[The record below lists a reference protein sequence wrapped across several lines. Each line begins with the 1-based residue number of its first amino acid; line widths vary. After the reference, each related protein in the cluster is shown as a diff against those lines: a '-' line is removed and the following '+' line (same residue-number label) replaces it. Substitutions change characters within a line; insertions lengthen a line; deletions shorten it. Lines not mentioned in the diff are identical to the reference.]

1 MADQETPTG
10 IKQLIQSM
18 APEAPSV
25 KEGIVTSASPLEVT
39 LKNDAKMVL
48 SANSL
53 VVPRSLTDY
62 QVEVDLETGA
72 GSLISKT
79 KTDGKHTHEELSG
92 SDDGAHSHFLA
103 TFTVRDGVLMIHNA
117 LKKGDTVYLL
127 AFNSGKQYYILDRK
141 G

>member
-48 SANSL
+48 TANSL

-72 GSLISKT
+72 GSLISKRRT
-79 KTDGKHTHEELSG
+79 ES
-92 SDDGAHSHFLA
+92 
-103 TFTVRDGVLMIHNA
+103 IHMRN
-117 LKKGDTVYLL
+117 
-127 AFNSGKQYYILDRK
+127 
-141 G
+141 

>member
-1 MADQETPTG
+1 MADHETPTG

-48 SANSL
+48 TANSL

-79 KTDGKHTHEELSG
+79 KTDGKHTHEELAEARMEYIPILWQHLLSETE
-92 SDDGAHSHFLA
+92 FL
-103 TFTVRDGVLMIHNA
+103 
-117 LKKGDTVYLL
+117 
-127 AFNSGKQYYILDRK
+127 
-141 G
+141 

>member
-48 SANSL
+48 TANSL

-79 KTDGKHTHEELSG
+79 KTDGNNPRSNSNWNLGFRSALPNSQMLTAQGLSP
-92 SDDGAHSHFLA
+92 S
-103 TFTVRDGVLMIHNA
+103 TW
-117 LKKGDTVYLL
+117 
-127 AFNSGKQYYILDRK
+127 
-141 G
+141 